1 MGVIRSVEH
10 VEHVTTGDNY
20 RPTVDV
26 LIADCGEI
34 VEGADDG
41 VSNFFK
47 DGDTYP
53 DWPADLDE
61 HPSDLSWWTTAV
73 DSVKALGMKTSR

>member
-1 MGVIRSVEH
+1 MGVICS
-10 VEHVTTGDNY
+10 VEHVTTGDND

-26 LIADCGEI
+26 LSA
-34 VEGADDG
+34 EGADDG

-47 DGDTYP
+47 DGDSYP